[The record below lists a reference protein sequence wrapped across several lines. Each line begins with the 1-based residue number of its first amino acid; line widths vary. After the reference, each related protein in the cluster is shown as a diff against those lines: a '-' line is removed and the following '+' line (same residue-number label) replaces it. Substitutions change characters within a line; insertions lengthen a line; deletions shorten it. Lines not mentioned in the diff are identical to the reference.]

1 MAAGVSEAG
10 RRGLEGKQSKLA
22 YRAFEVLKQAQG
34 HFDWGFLMTAWADGE
49 GDSDSGDEGWT
60 VHRSVGGSLGR

>member
-10 RRGLEGKQSKLA
+10 RRGLEGNMLTELSDEDDL
-22 YRAFEVLKQAQG
+22 
-34 HFDWGFLMTAWADGE
+34 GFLMTAWADGE

-60 VHRSVGGSLGR
+60 VHRSVVGSLGR